1 MRSAVLTVLLLLS
14 ALTAAAAQ
22 IDGIEPKSI
31 TTGSGEQFV
40 NILGSEL
47 GDHVLWSGK
56 AGEWDLEISAV
67 GDRNVV
73 AYVPD
78 SIVATPGR
86 YTIYVRGDKGTAG
99 PAYIDVV
106 EAGQS
111 PLVVL
116 VPDPVVAPSQAR
128 SGAVVDYDVWPYGG
142 SDPRPDL
149 KCSNPSGSL
158 FPVGYTVVDCTAS
171 NSKGESGTSQ
181 LSVTVFD
188 ELKGDEPIF
197 WVHVPEILTADA
209 PTPEGANVKFEVTA
223 DGSRDP
229 RPTIK
234 CDAESGALFRI
245 GTTTVSCVATDAY
258 GATASA
264 QFDISVSDP
273 NARDKGE

>member
-31 TTGSGEQFV
+31 DTGSGEQFV
-40 NILGSEL
+40 NIIGSEL

-56 AGEWDLEISAV
+56 AGEWDVEVSAV
-67 GDRNVV
+67 GRSNVV

-78 SIVATPGR
+78 PIVNTPGR
-86 YTIYVRGDKGTAG
+86 YTVYVRGANGTAG
-99 PAYIDVV
+99 PAYLDVV
-106 EAGQS
+106 DPGQP

-116 VPDPVVAPSQAR
+116 VPDPVVAASESR
-128 SGAVVDYDVWPYGG
+128 SGAGVVYDVFPYGG

-171 NSKGESGTSQ
+171 NTKGETGTSQ

-188 ELKGDEPIF
+188 EQKSGDIF
-197 WVHVPEILTADA
+197 WVHVPEVIAEEA
-209 PTPEGANVKFEVTA
+209 PTLEGTNVKFEVTA

-229 RPTIK
+229 SPAVK
-234 CDAESGALFRI
+234 CDAESGAFFRV
-245 GTTTVSCVATDAY
+245 GTTSVTCVATDAY
-258 GATASA
+258 GATATG
-264 QFDISVSDP
+264 QFDISVYFPDG
-273 NARDKGE
+273 K

>member
-56 AGEWDLEISAV
+56 AGEWDVEISSV
-67 GDRNVV
+67 GERSVT
-73 AYVPD
+73 AYVPQEVVD
-78 SIVATPGR
+78 NPGQ
-86 YTIYVRGDKGTAG
+86 YTIYVRGANGTAG

-116 VPDPVVAPSQAR
+116 VPDPVVAPSTDR
-128 SGAVVDYDVWPYGG
+128 SGAVVDYEVSPYGG

-158 FPVGYTVVDCTAS
+158 FPVGFTVVDCTAF
-171 NSKGESGTSQ
+171 NSKGETGASQ
-181 LSVTVFD
+181 LSVTVFN
-188 ELKGDEPIF
+188 ETESGDVF
-197 WVHVPEILTADA
+197 WLHVPEVVAADA
-209 PTPEGANVKFEVTA
+209 PTKEGAYVKFEVFA
-223 DGSRDP
+223 DGSRDE

-234 CDAESGALFRI
+234 CDAESGQLFRI
-245 GTTTVSCVATDAY
+245 GSTTVSCTATDAY
-258 GATASA
+258 GAIASG
-264 QFDISVSDP
+264 QFEVSVSDP
-273 NARDKGE
+273 NNIDKGE